1 MLTAQSNRDFTL
13 ARQRAFIEDWL
24 TYLRGRSNALLSFD
38 EVQQNLHLK
47 DSAYKGLQDIEVEKI
62 VGSTG
67 RYRDFTRTFLPKSSQ
82 TEDRWR
88 SLHAMSEQMGFP
100 PIEVYKVGEV
110 YFVRDG
116 NHRVS
121 VARTS
126 NVKTIEAYV
135 IEYNSVI
142 TVDKEDDMDALLL
155 KIEQVD
161 FFAETQL
168 DKIRPDQNIQFTE
181 VARYQEVKKHIAFHK
196 YLKERECGCEI
207 SAADAVASWYD
218 NVYLPLVKVIQEQEI
233 LKDFPN
239 RTEADL
245 YGWLVLHRTELEEQA
260 DALSHISN
268 ERILA
273 DFTEKKAGNLFTRLK
288 RFLGQRLQRENL
300 PLEIEQ
306 AHFLAETHLEQLR
319 PEQQVV
325 FTELG
330 SYQTVREH
338 IAFHK
343 YLKETEQNRGMTYEE
358 AIMSWYD
365 HVYLPLIQLIRQR
378 DLLIHF
384 PKRTEAD
391 LYLWLVAHRAGL
403 ESKIAG
409 LGHIPNE
416 VLVEDLKA
424 QATPTILGWLTRFF
438 YQDSLPS
445 QATLL
450 KIEQLDF
457 FRTTELDKLRPEQNI
472 SFSELGGYRLIKEQ
486 IQFHKFVKE
495 TENQREWSYPEAVM
509 SWYDTVYQP
518 LIELMRQYRL
528 QADSPQFTEAEL
540 YIWLVVRRAS
550 HEQDSSDEAL
560 IEQIKAEQGSTFML
574 MSSSQM
580 LLQSA

>member
-1 MLTAQSNRDFTL
+1 
-13 ARQRAFIEDWL
+13 
-24 TYLRGRSNALLSFD
+24 
-38 EVQQNLHLK
+38 
-47 DSAYKGLQDIEVEKI
+47 
-62 VGSTG
+62 
-67 RYRDFTRTFLPKSSQ
+67 
-82 TEDRWR
+82 
-88 SLHAMSEQMGFP
+88 
-100 PIEVYKVGEV
+100 
-110 YFVRDG
+110 
-116 NHRVS
+116 
-121 VARTS
+121 
-126 NVKTIEAYV
+126 
-135 IEYNSVI
+135 
-142 TVDKEDDMDALLL
+142 MDALLL

-181 VARYQEVKKHIAFHK
+181 VGRYQEVKKHIAFHK

-218 NVYLPLVKVIQEQEI
+218 NVYLPLVKVIHEQEI

-239 RTEADL
+239 RTETDL
-245 YGWLVLHRTELEEQA
+245 YGWLVLHRTELEGQA
-260 DALSHISN
+260 DALSHISD

-273 DFTEKKAGNLFTRLK
+273 DFAEKKGGNLLTRLN
-288 RFLGQRLQRENL
+288 RFLGKRLHRENL

-306 AHFLAETHLEQLR
+306 AHFLAETHLDQLR
-319 PEQQVV
+319 PEQQVI

-330 SYQTVREH
+330 SYQTAREH

-343 YLKETEQNRGMTYEE
+343 YLKETEQNRDMSYEE
-358 AIMSWYD
+358 AITSWYD
-365 HVYLPLIQLIRQR
+365 NVYLPLIRLIQQR
-378 DLLIHF
+378 NLLTHF

-391 LYLWLVAHRAGL
+391 LYLWLVAHRASL

-409 LGHIPNE
+409 LGQIPNE

-438 YQDSLPS
+438 YQHPLPS

-457 FRTTELDKLRPEQNI
+457 FRSTELDKLRPEQNI

-486 IQFHKFVKE
+486 IQFHKFIKE
-495 TENQREWSYPEAVM
+495 TENQREWSYAEAVM

-518 LIELMRQYRL
+518 LIELIRHHRL
-528 QADSPQFTEAEL
+528 QDDSPQYTEAEL
-540 YIWLVVRRAS
+540 YILLVLRRAS
-550 HEQDSSDEAL
+550 HEQDGLGQLADEAL